1 MADIRTLKLAL
12 LAETTDFI
20 KGLDKANKEAEDFST
35 RLDKGLAVAGK
46 AFLGLASAAGTAAF
60 AIGVTSVN
68 AAIEAQREDALL
80 EKSINN
86 LTGATVEQ
94 TKAVMDYLDAAENAA
109 GINSDQLKPSFERIL
124 RSVKDITKATEIQK
138 VAQDVAA
145 GTGKSLTEVSDSLA
159 RAYEGN
165 VKGLKDLGIEL
176 QTTVTR
182 TRKVKVSKDDLT
194 KAELSSKS
202 ASLGL
207 QSAQERLNKVLNN
220 SKSDALDVAQAQNAL
235 ERAQLRAGDASD
247 IFEKKQKNVGKSISE
262 TKEVARPF
270 ADILADLSKQFEG
283 SAAAAADTLAGRM
296 EILKTSIGK
305 VQEEV
310 GFALLPFFEKM
321 IKFIE
326 GDMLPVI
333 KRFVEGLTGKGKQS
347 LTTAFYDV
355 GTGTVTFG
363 YKMDTAKGQA
373 YLLGEQ
379 LFILANKFVELGN
392 KALGAAEGEGL
403 KKLLE
408 TFNNIASA
416 IKNTVDAYQS
426 FKESFIGGALL
437 DASNLVNPAVIGG
450 RLAVGGPSNLIKAPN
465 TTNYVI
471 NNFKGPVDQQ
481 SFARQTTKSLTTATK
496 TTGIKPFIPNR

>member
-12 LAETTDFI
+12 LAETSDFI
-20 KGLDKANKEAEDFST
+20 KGLDKANKEAEGFSAK
-35 RLDKGLAVAGK
+35 LDKGLATAGK
-46 AFLGLASAAGTAAF
+46 AFLGLASAAGSAAF

-68 AAIEAQREDALL
+68 AAIEAQKEDALL

-109 GINSDQLKPSFERIL
+109 GINADQLKPSFERIL

-145 GTGKSLTEVSDSLA
+145 GTGKSLVEVSDSLA

-165 VKGLKDLGIEL
+165 VKGLKDLGIQLE
-176 QTTVTR
+176 TTITR
-182 TRKVKVSKDDLT
+182 TKKVKVSKDDLT
-194 KAELSSKS
+194 KSELSSKS
-202 ASLGL
+202 AALGL
-207 QSAQERLNKVLNN
+207 QSAQERLNKVLAN

-235 ERAQLRAGDASD
+235 ERAQLRASDASD
-247 IFEKKQKNVGKSISE
+247 IFEKKQKNVGKSITE

-270 ADILADLSKQFEG
+270 AEILADLSKQFEG
-283 SAAAAADTLAGRM
+283 SAAVAAETLAGRM
-296 EILKTSIGK
+296 EILKTAIGK
-305 VQEEV
+305 TQEEI

-321 IKFIE
+321 VKFIE
-326 GDMLPVI
+326 IDMLPVI

-355 GTGTVTFG
+355 GTGVVTFG
-363 YKMDTAKGQA
+363 YKMDTAEGQA

-379 LFILANKFVELGN
+379 IFILANKFVELGN

-408 TFNNIASA
+408 AINNVANGMENAIKTYERFKSTFAGNALIESSFAPAKATTSLLTGKPGQALQNINIFNNIKGVLDPQGAA
-416 IKNTVDAYQS
+416 RTITKVQNT
-426 FKESFIGGALL
+426 AL
-437 DASNLVNPAVIGG
+437 
-450 RLAVGGPSNLIKAPN
+450 
-465 TTNYVI
+465 
-471 NNFKGPVDQQ
+471 
-481 SFARQTTKSLTTATK
+481 K
-496 TTGIKPFIPNR
+496 TTGIRPFIPGR